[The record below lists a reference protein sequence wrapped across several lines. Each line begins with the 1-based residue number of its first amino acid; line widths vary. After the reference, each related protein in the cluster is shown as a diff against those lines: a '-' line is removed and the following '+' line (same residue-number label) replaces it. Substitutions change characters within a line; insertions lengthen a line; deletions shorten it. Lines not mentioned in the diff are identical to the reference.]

1 MNTLIFENVTILDPE
16 ANKPAPGRLVVKD
29 GLIAGHLPPGAE
41 GMPEDAVR
49 IDGGGAALCPGLI
62 DLRAS
67 TGEPGAEYRETFTAS
82 LDAAAAGGVT
92 TMALLPN
99 TRPAIDEPALV
110 RLLKARGDEDS
121 RVTILPYGALTHG
134 CLGQD
139 MAELGLLSEAGA
151 IAFTDG
157 PHAIADT
164 KHMRQY
170 LAYARGIDALV
181 MQHPEDPSLARGGCA
196 TASERATRLGLPQ
209 IPPAAEAILMARDI
223 RLAEMTGA
231 RLHFAHVSTAEGLE
245 LIRGARKRG
254 LPITCDAAPPYFYLD
269 EREIEGFRTYAKLS
283 PPLRETSD
291 RDAVRAALA
300 DGTIDAIASDHTPCD
315 ADDKRL
321 PFAQA
326 RAGGTGLVTLL
337 PITLSEVAAGRL
349 DLLQAV
355 RLLTSSPARL
365 LGVAGGTFR
374 KGRPADLCLFDPEA
388 RWTIRAGAM
397 AGGAQNTPFDGHVV
411 TGKVIGTWKNGR
423 RTFGEA

>member
-1 MNTLIFENVTILDPE
+1 MNTLVFDNVTILDPE
-16 ANKPAPGRLVVKD
+16 SEAPQPGRLVVKD
-29 GLIAGHLPPGAE
+29 GLIAAHLPPGAADVPE
-41 GMPEDAVR
+41 GAEW
-49 IDGGGAALCPGLI
+49 IDGKNACLCPGLI

-67 TGEPGAEYRETFTAS
+67 TGEPGAEYRETFSAS

-110 RLLKARGDEDS
+110 RLLKARGEEDG
-121 RVTILPYGALTHG
+121 RVTILPYGALTRG

-157 PHAIADT
+157 PRAIADT
-164 KHMRQY
+164 KRMRQC

-181 MQHPEDPSLARGGCA
+181 MQHPEDPSLAKGGCA
-196 TASERATRLGLPQ
+196 TSSERATKLGLPQ
-209 IPPAAEAILMARDI
+209 IPAAAEAILIARDI

-231 RLHFAHVSTAEGLE
+231 RLHFAHVSTAEGIA
-245 LIRGARKRG
+245 LIREARRHG
-254 LPITCDAAPPYFYLD
+254 LPITCDAAPPYFCLD

-291 RDAVRAALA
+291 RDAVRAALS

-326 RAGGTGLVTLL
+326 RSGGTGLVTLL
-337 PITLSEVAAGRL
+337 PMTLSEVAAGRL
-349 DLLQAV
+349 GLIQAI
-355 RLLTSSPARL
+355 RLLTSSPASL
-365 LGVAGGTFR
+365 LQVDGGTLR
-374 KGRPADLCLFDPEA
+374 RGHPADLCLFDLES
-388 RWTIRAGAM
+388 RWTITAGALP
-397 AGGAQNTPFDGHVV
+397 GGAQNTPFDGQEVF
-411 TGKVIGTWKNGR
+411 GKVIGTWKNGR
-423 RTFGEA
+423 RTFGQA